1 MSDIC
6 IDVPGGKFN
15 YRVGAIIQHEGK
27 LLMVKNSDD
36 DFYYTV
42 GGRVKFGESAEETIL
57 REALEET
64 GLPLEIDRL
73 AFIHENFFNFG
84 PTQIQFHELCLF
96 FLMKPHEKL
105 GEVRLSFEEAYGEVS
120 IHWLPIEKLS
130 EYKIYPEF
138 FKTEL
143 ANQHACIRHIVV
155 TRDGNPLENKHQH
168 DFK

>member
-6 IDVPGGKFN
+6 IDIPGGKFN
-15 YRVGAIIQHEGK
+15 YRVGAIIQHNGK
-27 LLMVKNSDD
+27 LLMVKNSGD

-42 GGRVKFGESAEETIL
+42 GGRVKFGESARETIL

-84 PTQIQFHELCLF
+84 PTQAQFHEICLF
-96 FLMKPHEKL
+96 FQMKPHDKL
-105 GEVRLSFEEAYGEVS
+105 GETRKTFEEAYGEVS
-120 IHWLPIEKLS
+120 IHWLPIGKLS

-138 FKTEL
+138 FMTEL
-143 ANQHACIRHIVV
+143 ANPCAHIRHIVV
-155 TRDGNPLENKHQH
+155 TRDGETIS
-168 DFK
+168 